1 MGEAV
6 RGDSAPRRI
15 VVFYCSHGHETSPSF
30 AVDAAVPELWDCS
43 RCGLPASRDAA
54 NPPPPPKNE
63 PYKTHL
69 AYVKERRSDA
79 EAEQILDEAIQV
91 LRDRVGR
98 GEIYL

>member
-1 MGEAV
+1 MGEEV
-6 RGDSAPRRI
+6 RGESAPR
-15 VVFYCSHGHETSPSF
+15 VVIAFYCEHGHVTSPSF
-30 AVDAAVPELWDCS
+30 ATDAAVPELWDCA
-43 RCGLPASRDAA
+43 RCGLPAGRDAD
-54 NPPPPPKNE
+54 NPPPAPKNE

-79 EAEQILDEAIQV
+79 EAEQILLEALQG